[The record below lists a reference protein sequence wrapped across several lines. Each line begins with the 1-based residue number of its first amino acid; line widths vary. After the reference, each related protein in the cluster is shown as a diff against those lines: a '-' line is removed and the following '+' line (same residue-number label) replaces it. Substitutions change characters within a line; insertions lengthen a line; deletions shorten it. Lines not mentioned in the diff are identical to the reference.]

1 MKKVFIFLSLLLII
15 GCGKKE
21 NNLKCEISNNLDYG
35 SSTQT
40 VEFYGE
46 DKISKMI
53 VTESFVIDDSFSDFY
68 DALFDSVFNSYNTD
82 VNGIKVESKKD
93 GLSFKVIMTVNINE
107 LDSDMLENSYYDFSK
122 SLSEFKEEFIN
133 DGYTC
138 N

>member
-1 MKKVFIFLSLLLII
+1 MKKVFILLLLLIV

-21 NNLKCEISNNLDYG
+21 NNLKCEISNSLDYG

-40 VEFYGE
+40 VELFGE

-68 DALFDSVFNSYNTD
+68 DALFDSVFNSYNSEKK
-82 VNGIKVESKKD
+82 GIKVESKKD
-93 GLSFKVIMTVNINE
+93 GLSFKVIMTVNIDE
-107 LDSDMLENSYYDFSK
+107 LDSDMLEDSYYDFSK